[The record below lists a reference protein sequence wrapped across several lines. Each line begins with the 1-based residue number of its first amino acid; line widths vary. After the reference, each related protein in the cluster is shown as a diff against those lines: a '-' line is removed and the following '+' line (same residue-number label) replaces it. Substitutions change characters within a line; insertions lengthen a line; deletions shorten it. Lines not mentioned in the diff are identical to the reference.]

1 MLFSPSET
9 RREPELRVDQEQRC
23 LVVVNVGGISKVGA
37 VPHALGLIKKV
48 YLQKTALSICINYES
63 GNYYVRLASGSI
75 VEISNSFA
83 DQKTFV
89 SLPDNVNGLCI
100 AGDSLVALTHNSPWV
115 INCNDLKTG
124 VCSLQK
130 GHHPYEGANYL
141 KIVSPDGKM
150 TSQCPVQPPKRCVY
164 MTYKMNIFVR
174 FPY

>member
-115 INCNDLKTG
+115 INRND
-124 VCSLQK
+124 
-130 GHHPYEGANYL
+130 
-141 KIVSPDGKM
+141 
-150 TSQCPVQPPKRCVY
+150 
-164 MTYKMNIFVR
+164 
-174 FPY
+174 